1 MTTAKKSSIQE
12 LLENAR
18 LLGYKKIYPK
28 NKLPGWKKYS
38 FLNPKEDKTK

>member
-1 MTTAKKSSIQE
+1 MTIVKKPSIQE

-28 NKLPGWKKYS
+28 NKPQGWKKYS
-38 FLNPKEDKTK
+38 FLHPKGK